1 MYKRLF
7 EDAEEAGKL
16 ELTKI
21 TLEQAISFCSK
32 NNFNVEKEIPNFAK
46 NFKNAQSKAK
56 MGWTQRRDMPV
67 IETEDVKELQARL
80 ESGKLDIN
88 KPFSHETLKSNPFPT
103 GLKGFAAKKWLE
115 LGLTDGSIKDD
126 QIDVEIDKAPV
137 GKLIPIQRQIYFDK
151 AMGSTIK
158 FGMDASLSFI
168 TKKSF
173 FIISSNYYIIDGH
186 HRFLSAMLIN
196 PSISANALKI
206 NLPIKKLLPLS
217 VAYGD
222 AIGHKR
228 NL

>member
-16 ELTKI
+16 EI
-21 TLEQAISFCSK
+21 TEITVKEAINFCNK
-32 NNFNVEKEIPNFAK
+32 QNYDVLKEIPNFVK
-46 NFKNAQSKAK
+46 NFEEAQKKAK
-56 MGWTQRRDMPV
+56 MGWTKRRDMPV

-80 ESGKLDIN
+80 EKGNLDIY

-103 GLKGFAAKKWLE
+103 GLTGMEAKKWLE
-115 LGLTDGSIKDD
+115 LGLKDGSITDD
-126 QIDVEIDKAPV
+126 QIDVIITKVSVA
-137 GKLIPIQRQIYFDK
+137 KLIPIQRQIYFDK

-158 FGMDASLSFI
+158 FGMKASINFI
-168 TKKSF
+168 AHKSF

-196 PSISANALKI
+196 PMLRVNALKI
-206 NLPIKKLLPLS
+206 DLPIKKLLPLTTS
-217 VAYGD
+217 YSD

-228 NL
+228 NQ